1 MSERLEADARI
12 VKTVRSLQ
20 KTQPKD
26 KNRESSADMYACLV
40 YTTAPAV
47 DKRGVTLGAPWII

>member
-1 MSERLEADARI
+1 MSDKPEADARI

-26 KNRESSADMYACLV
+26 NNRESTADM
-40 YTTAPAV
+40 
-47 DKRGVTLGAPWII
+47 

>member
-26 KNRESSADMYACLV
+26 KNRESTADM
-40 YTTAPAV
+40 
-47 DKRGVTLGAPWII
+47 